1 MRGKPFVR
9 QHGDNVFAVRF
20 VGSQGDLLRAVLSW
34 VTGRRV
40 GEAAALILA
49 GTDTSQLETLGERLG
64 NAGENLYSVD
74 ELHILHASLLSAHSM
89 FPSEQDFHYK
99 LGFYRDPRLASASS
113 ARRRRKQVGR
123 KWPGG
128 RAPRGI
134 VRG

>member
-1 MRGKPFVR
+1 MR
-9 QHGDNVFAVRF
+9 QHGNNVFAVRC

-34 VTGRRV
+34 VTSRRV
-40 GEAAALILA
+40 GEAAAHILA

-99 LGFYRDPRLASASS
+99 FGFYRENTLALANGLIMAVMEATSPIGCPAS
-113 ARRRRKQVGR
+113 RPV
-123 KWPGG
+123 
-128 RAPRGI
+128 
-134 VRG
+134 